1 MAFLPIGK
9 PSKSK
14 LLPKLEIPKL
24 ENAPGMSYQMDNQQK
39 PSLSLAIP
47 SDTSSSSAPSSSTVD
62 NDRTVYV
69 SGRTPSAPP
78 RPPKPQDLDLS
89 NSDIQE
95 SDLIIIDKLGEG
107 AGGSV
112 VKVKHKSSGLIM
124 AKKSM
129 STSPDPAIHKQLLRE
144 LQFLKQCQHET
155 IIKYYGAFLTNEN
168 TEVDVCMEYAEGGS
182 LDRIYKHIRRRQGRT
197 GEKPL
202 GNIAGSVLRGLEY
215 LHSMKIIHRVITRN
229 GQVKLCDF
237 GVSGVLEGSV
247 AETFTGTQ
255 FYMAPERMDAKG
267 QGYRVNSDVWSLGL
281 TLLEVALNRYPYQ
294 EVNEEPVGP
303 IELINMITLSKPPEL
318 SDEPEIGLKWSSGIK
333 GFIKKCLDRDP
344 STRPSPSELL
354 QDNWVKKTCY
364 KFPADRLSVW
374 LAQVWEWE
382 MPSIPRQAKPIKR
395 RQPLPHQIQQPV
407 RQQQPHKVQSQQ
419 QQQQQQT
426 FYNLNYN

>member
-197 GEKPL
+197 
-202 GNIAGSVLRGLEY
+202 
-215 LHSMKIIHRVITRN
+215 VITRN